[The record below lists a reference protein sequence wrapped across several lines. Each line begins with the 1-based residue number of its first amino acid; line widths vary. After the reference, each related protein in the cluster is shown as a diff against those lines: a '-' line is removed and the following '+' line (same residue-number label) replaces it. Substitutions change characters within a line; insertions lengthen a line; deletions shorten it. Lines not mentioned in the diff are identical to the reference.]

1 MLGRYMRNFA
11 ILFAA
16 VAAVMACQS
25 DAFCQVGG
33 NNGGGN
39 NAGGNAGGN
48 AGTQNG
54 VGQGGV
60 EIDAEG
66 VLSARILPGNARMLN
81 KQQFEA
87 AKASLNKDL
96 QKPSN
101 LRKVSLTRL
110 EKEVKRMLEAG
121 EDIPMD
127 MKYLAGLTR
136 ITHVFFYPE
145 SKDIVI
151 AGPAE
156 GCFVSANNHVIGMKT
171 GRATLQLQDLIVALR
186 CFDAQ
191 GNKTPLI
198 SCSID
203 PTQEG
208 LANFTETYTRIA
220 KSGQFRAGREIE
232 VMNAYRNALGMQRIT
247 INGVSPKTH
256 FARVLAEA
264 DVEMKMIGVGL
275 KQAPV
280 KITSFIEK
288 AKATSGSS
296 LTRWFF
302 QPEYDC
308 VSINEDGSAMELVG
322 NGVKLVGEDESVNK
336 AGERVGKGR
345 ASRASQVF
353 CTSFTRM
360 YPKLA
365 EKAPLWGELR
375 NVIDLSIVAA
385 FIQKMDLYNK
395 ADWNMETFGDESVL
409 SVETLSA
416 PTQVPPV
423 ANGVW
428 KGRHFMSPI
437 AGGVNIQPRV
447 ALNSDRMKVDS
458 EGTINK
464 VKNEIK
470 LDGLAEGQWWWD

>member
-145 SKDIVI
+145 
-151 AGPAE
+151 
-156 GCFVSANNHVIGMKT
+156 
-171 GRATLQLQDLIVALR
+171 
-186 CFDAQ
+186 
-191 GNKTPLI
+191 
-198 SCSID
+198 
-203 PTQEG
+203 
-208 LANFTETYTRIA
+208 
-220 KSGQFRAGREIE
+220 
-232 VMNAYRNALGMQRIT
+232 
-247 INGVSPKTH
+247 
-256 FARVLAEA
+256 
-264 DVEMKMIGVGL
+264 
-275 KQAPV
+275 
-280 KITSFIEK
+280 
-288 AKATSGSS
+288 
-296 LTRWFF
+296 
-302 QPEYDC
+302 
-308 VSINEDGSAMELVG
+308 
-322 NGVKLVGEDESVNK
+322 
-336 AGERVGKGR
+336 
-345 ASRASQVF
+345 
-353 CTSFTRM
+353 
-360 YPKLA
+360 
-365 EKAPLWGELR
+365 
-375 NVIDLSIVAA
+375 
-385 FIQKMDLYNK
+385 
-395 ADWNMETFGDESVL
+395 
-409 SVETLSA
+409 
-416 PTQVPPV
+416 
-423 ANGVW
+423 
-428 KGRHFMSPI
+428 
-437 AGGVNIQPRV
+437 
-447 ALNSDRMKVDS
+447 
-458 EGTINK
+458 
-464 VKNEIK
+464 
-470 LDGLAEGQWWWD
+470 